1 MAEEEALQEEQE
13 MSFID
18 HLEILRWHIVRS
30 LASILV
36 FAIGA
41 FLAKGFIFHDL
52 ILGPSRIDFFTY
64 RKLCDLGDYLGNPGL
79 CIQKINFTLQSRE
92 MSSQFTTHMTVSFI
106 IGLILA
112 FPYAFWEIWRFIQP
126 GLYPNERKNS
136 RGAVFFVTVLFL
148 LGVLFGYYIAA
159 PLSINFLSSYSIDP
173 SITNEFDLSSYI
185 DTLTRLTLAC
195 GIMFELPMIIYFL
208 AKAGIASPELMRLYR
223 RHAIVVILVISAL
236 ISPPDVLSMTIFAL
250 PLIGLYEVSILIAKI
265 VRRRDLKRLNKN
277 AGN

>member
-41 FLAKGFIFHDL
+41 FLAKDFIFHDL

-64 RKLCDLGDYLGNPGL
+64 RKLCDLGQYLGNPGL
-79 CIQKINFTLQSRE
+79 CIQKINFTLQARQ

-106 IGLILA
+106 VGLVLA
-112 FPYAFWEIWRFIQP
+112 FPYAFWEIWRFIEP

-159 PLSINFLSSYSIDP
+159 PLSINFLSSYTIDP

-195 GIMFELPMIIYFL
+195 GIMFELPMIIFFL

-223 RHAIVVILVISAL
+223 RHAVVVILVIAAL

-250 PLIGLYEVSILIAKI
+250 PLIGLYEVSIWIARL
-265 VRRRDLKRLNKN
+265 VQRRDLKRLNRN
-277 AGN
+277 AGY

>member
-1 MAEEEALQEEQE
+1 VAEEEALQEEQE

-30 LASILV
+30 VASILV

-52 ILGPSRIDFFTY
+52 ILGPSRVDFFTY
-64 RKLCDLGDYLGNPGL
+64 RKLCDLGRYLGNADL

-136 RGAVFFVTVLFL
+136 QGAVFFVTILFL
-148 LGVLFGYYIAA
+148 LGVLFGYFIAA

-195 GIMFELPMIIYFL
+195 GIMFELPMIIFFL

-223 RHAIVVILVISAL
+223 RHAIVVILVIAAL

-250 PLIGLYEVSILIAKI
+250 PLIGLYEVSIWIAKF
-265 VRRRDLKRLNKN
+265 VRRRDLKRLNESTY
-277 AGN
+277 

>member
-1 MAEEEALQEEQE
+1 MQEEHE

-18 HLEILRWHIVRS
+18 HLEILRWHIIRS
-30 LASILV
+30 VASILV

-41 FLAKGFIFHDL
+41 FLAKDFIFHDL
-52 ILGPSRIDFFTY
+52 ILGPSRVDFFTY
-64 RKLCDLGDYLGNPGL
+64 RKLCELGHYLGNAEL

-106 IGLILA
+106 VGLILA

-126 GLYPNERKNS
+126 GLYANERKNS
-136 RGAVFFVTVLFL
+136 RGAVFFVSLLFL
-148 LGVLFGYYIAA
+148 LGLLFGYFIAA

-195 GIMFELPMIIYFL
+195 GIMFELPMIIFFL

-223 RHAIVVILVISAL
+223 RHAVVVILIIAAL

-250 PLIGLYEVSILIAKI
+250 PLIGLYEVSIFIAK
-265 VRRRDLKRLNKN
+265 VVQARDLRRLNRE
-277 AGN
+277 ARG

>member
-1 MAEEEALQEEQE
+1 

-30 LASILV
+30 VASILV

-41 FLAKGFIFHDL
+41 FLAKDFIFHDL
-52 ILGPSRIDFFTY
+52 ILGPSRVDFFTY
-64 RKLCDLGDYLGNPGL
+64 RKLCELGAYLNNPGL

-92 MSSQFTTHMTVSFI
+92 MASQFTTHMTVSFI
-106 IGLILA
+106 VGLILA

-126 GLYPNERKNS
+126 GLYDNERKNS
-136 RGAVFFVTVLFL
+136 RGAVFFVSVLFL
-148 LGVLFGYYIAA
+148 LGLLFGYYIAS

-173 SITNEFDLSSYI
+173 SIKNEFDLSSYI

-195 GIMFELPMIIYFL
+195 GIMFELPMIIFFL

-223 RHAIVVILVISAL
+223 RHAIVVILIIAAL

-250 PLIGLYEVSILIAKI
+250 PLIGLYEVSILIAK
-265 VRRRDLKRLNKN
+265 VVQARDLRRLNRE
-277 AGN
+277 ARG

>member
-1 MAEEEALQEEQE
+1 VAEEEVLQEEHE

-30 LASILV
+30 VASILV

-41 FLAKGFIFHDL
+41 FMAKDFIFHDL
-52 ILGPSRIDFFTY
+52 ILGPSRADFFTY
-64 RKLCDLGDYLGNPGL
+64 RKLCELGAYLNNPGL

-92 MSSQFTTHMTVSFI
+92 MASQFTTHMTVSFI

-126 GLYPNERKNS
+126 GLYVNEKKNS
-136 RGAVFFVTVLFL
+136 RGAVFFVSLLFI
-148 LGVLFGYYIAA
+148 LGLLFGYFIAS

-173 SITNEFDLSSYI
+173 SIKNEFDLSSYI

-195 GIMFELPMIIYFL
+195 GIMFELPMIIFFL

-223 RHAIVVILVISAL
+223 RHAIVVILVIAAL
-236 ISPPDVLSMTIFAL
+236 ISPPDVLSMTIFAV
-250 PLIGLYEVSILIAKI
+250 PLIALYEVSILIAK
-265 VRRRDLKRLNKN
+265 VVQSRDLRRLNRGTN
-277 AGN
+277 

>member
-1 MAEEEALQEEQE
+1 MAEEEVLQDEHE

-30 LASILV
+30 VASILV

-41 FLAKGFIFHDL
+41 FLAKDFIFHDL
-52 ILGPSRIDFFTY
+52 ILGPSRVDFFTY
-64 RKLCDLGDYLGNPGL
+64 RKLCELGAYLGNPDL

-92 MSSQFTTHMTVSFI
+92 MASQFTTHMTVSFI
-106 IGLILA
+106 VGLILA

-126 GLYPNERKNS
+126 GLYDNERKNS
-136 RGAVFFVTVLFL
+136 RGAVFFVSVLFL
-148 LGVLFGYYIAA
+148 LGLLFGYFIAA

-173 SITNEFDLSSYI
+173 SIKNEFDLSSYI

-195 GIMFELPMIIYFL
+195 GIMFELPMIIFFL

-223 RHAIVVILVISAL
+223 RHAVVVILVIAAL

-250 PLIGLYEVSILIAKI
+250 PLIGLYEVSILIAK
-265 VRRRDLKRLNKN
+265 VVQARDLRRLNRQ
-277 AGN
+277 ARH

>member
-1 MAEEEALQEEQE
+1 VAEEEVLQEEHE

-30 LASILV
+30 VASILV

-41 FLAKGFIFHDL
+41 FIAKDFIFHDL
-52 ILGPSRIDFFTY
+52 ILGPSRVDFFTY
-64 RKLCDLGDYLGNPGL
+64 RKLCELGAYLGNADL

-92 MSSQFTTHMTVSFI
+92 MASQFTTHMTVSFI
-106 IGLILA
+106 VGLILA

-126 GLYPNERKNS
+126 GLYVNERKNS
-136 RGAVFFVTVLFL
+136 RGAVFFVSVLFL
-148 LGVLFGYYIAA
+148 TGLLFGYFIAA

-173 SITNEFDLSSYI
+173 SIKNEFDLSSYI

-223 RHAIVVILVISAL
+223 RHAIVVILVIAAL

-250 PLIGLYEVSILIAKI
+250 PLIGLYEVSILIAR
-265 VRRRDLKRLNKN
+265 VVQRRDLRRLNRESRH
-277 AGN
+277 

>member
-1 MAEEEALQEEQE
+1 MAEEEVLQEENE

-30 LASILV
+30 VASILV

-41 FLAKGFIFHDL
+41 FVAKDFIFHDL
-52 ILGPSRIDFFTY
+52 ILGPSRTDFFTY
-64 RKLCDLGDYLGNPGL
+64 RKLCELGEYLGNEGL

-106 IGLILA
+106 VGLILA

-126 GLYPNERKNS
+126 GLYVNERKNS
-136 RGAVFFVTVLFL
+136 RGAVFFVSVLFI
-148 LGVLFGYYIAA
+148 LGLLFGYFIAA

-173 SITNEFDLSSYI
+173 SIKNEFDLSSYI

-195 GIMFELPMIIYFL
+195 GIMFELPMIIFFL

-223 RHAIVVILVISAL
+223 RHAVVVILVLAAL

-250 PLIGLYEVSILIAKI
+250 PLIGLYEVSIFIAS
-265 VRRRDLKRLNKN
+265 VVQRRDLKRLNRN
-277 AGN
+277 NQ

>member
-1 MAEEEALQEEQE
+1 MAEAEELHEEQE

-18 HLEILRWHIVRS
+18 HLEELRWHLIRS

-41 FLAKGFIFHDL
+41 FMAKEFVFHDL
-52 ILGPSRIDFFTY
+52 ILGPSRTDFYTY
-64 RKLCDLGDYLGNPGL
+64 RKLCQLGDYLNNKEL
-79 CIQKINFTLQSRE
+79 CIQKISFTLQSRE

-112 FPYAFWEIWRFIQP
+112 FPYAFWEVWRFIKP
-126 GLYPNERKNS
+126 GLYPNEQKNS
-136 RGAVFFVTVLFL
+136 RGAVFFVSLLFITGL
-148 LGVLFGYYIAA
+148 LFGYYIAA

-195 GIMFELPMIIYFL
+195 GIMFELPMIVFFL
-208 AKAGIASPELMRLYR
+208 AKAGIASPELMKLYR
-223 RHAIVVILVISAL
+223 RHAIVVILIIAAL

-250 PLIGLYEVSILIAKI
+250 PLVGLYEASILIAKF
-265 VRRRDLKRLNKN
+265 VRRRDLKRLNQSTN
-277 AGN
+277 

>member
-1 MAEEEALQEEQE
+1 
-13 MSFID
+13 
-18 HLEILRWHIVRS
+18 V
-30 LASILV
+30 ASILV

-41 FLAKGFIFHDL
+41 FLAKDFIFHDL
-52 ILGPSRIDFFTY
+52 ILGPSRADFFTY
-64 RKLCDLGDYLGNPGL
+64 RKMCELGNYLGSPDL

-112 FPYAFWEIWRFIQP
+112 FPYTFWEIWRFIQP
-126 GLYPNERKNS
+126 GLYVNERKNS
-136 RGAVFFVTVLFL
+136 RGAVFFVSLLFI
-148 LGVLFGYYIAA
+148 LGLLFGYFIAS
-159 PLSINFLSSYSIDP
+159 PLSINFLSSYTIDP

-223 RHAIVVILVISAL
+223 RHAIVVILIIAAL
-236 ISPPDVLSMTIFAL
+236 ISPPDVLSMTIFAV
-250 PLIGLYEVSILIAKI
+250 PLIALYEVSILIAK
-265 VRRRDLKRLNKN
+265 VVQRRDLKRLNRSTR
-277 AGN
+277 

>member
-1 MAEEEALQEEQE
+1 VAEEEALHEEQE

-30 LASILV
+30 LGSILV

-41 FLAKGFIFHDL
+41 FLAKDFIFHDL
-52 ILGPSRIDFFTY
+52 ILGPSRTDFFTY
-64 RKLCDLGDYLGNPGL
+64 RKLCDLGNYLGNPGL

-106 IGLILA
+106 VGLVLA

-136 RGAVFFVTVLFL
+136 RGAVFFVTLLFL
-148 LGVLFGYYIAA
+148 LGVLFGYFIAA

-195 GIMFELPMIIYFL
+195 GIMFELPMIIFFL

-223 RHAIVVILVISAL
+223 RHAVVVILVISAL

-250 PLIGLYEVSILIAKI
+250 PLIGLYEVSILIAK
-265 VRRRDLKRLNKN
+265 VVQRRDLKRLNRE
-277 AGN
+277 AGY

>member
-1 MAEEEALQEEQE
+1 M
-13 MSFID
+13 
-18 HLEILRWHIVRS
+18 RS

-41 FLAKGFIFHDL
+41 FLAKRFVFHDL
-52 ILGPSRIDFFTY
+52 ILGPSRPDFFTY
-64 RKLCDLGDYLGNPGL
+64 RKLCQLGDYMNNPDL
-79 CIQKINFTLQSRE
+79 CIQKLSFTLQSRE

-126 GLYPNERKNS
+126 GLYPHERKNS
-136 RGAVFFVTVLFL
+136 RGAVFFVSVLFIIGL
-148 LGVLFGYYIAA
+148 LFGYYIAA

-195 GIMFELPMIIYFL
+195 GIMFELPMIIFFL

-223 RHAIVVILVISAL
+223 RHAVVVILIVAAF

-250 PLIGLYEVSILIAKI
+250 PLMGLYEASIMIAK
-265 VRRRDLKRLNKN
+265 VVQNRTLKRLNEST
-277 AGN
+277 